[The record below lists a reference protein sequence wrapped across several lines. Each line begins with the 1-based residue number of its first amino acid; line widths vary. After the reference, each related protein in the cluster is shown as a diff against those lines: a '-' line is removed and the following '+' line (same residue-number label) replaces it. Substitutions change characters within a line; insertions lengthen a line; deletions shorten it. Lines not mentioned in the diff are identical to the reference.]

1 MVIQAEKAFNTRLHV
16 TVGTCPLILTVTD
29 VLIVLKGS
37 ISINVLITRPMW
49 QCALISF

>member
-1 MVIQAEKAFNTRLHV
+1 MVIQADKAFSIRLHV
-16 TVGTCPLILTVTD
+16 IVGTCHLSITVTD